1 MAKSDLSSGG
11 LIAAGLT
18 ALALFLK
25 NYRNQVRKRREEV
38 KNSYSE
44 KEDEDVQNYPDP
56 EEEENDSVKKSYD
69 NSSQENTV
77 ESEQTEEE
85 EAPKKPSFLEEAILQ
100 AIERGVDYTFFQP
113 KLDDDYRSL
122 SPSIK
127 ISRYFDRNIY
137 KEARKVDI
145 LFPIPMS
152 ISMDKMNMGEYTTVT
167 GEKKLPGPSPKSIN
181 QKLFWSAFNY
191 KNGYVI
197 DRIMRLLPC
206 LDESYI
212 DTDLEGYYFISYFT
226 WDRAQNKYVR
236 KQKIFCGVD
245 YRKRQ
250 EIESAW
256 EGKKNKQNEAL
267 KQYLTKVFEKFV
279 LSGSSKKL
287 SSDILDPLSVE
298 KGSKKIDDIAI
309 DYVILCHR
317 VSIVIAD
324 DDHPTG
330 ITPYQMSLLLNY
342 ISSELEISDG
352 LASSKKF
359 VYERPLIYD
368 EEAMENG
375 RFVVYNMEFDGDG
388 GGSSLVQEGIDEEY
402 LAQDE
407 ADKNKTL
414 DAETEKE

>member
-1 MAKSDLSSGG
+1 MSKHLDRGG
-11 LIAAGLT
+11 LLVAALIT
-18 ALALFLK
+18 AGIFLK
-25 NYRNQVRKRREEV
+25 NCFNAKRKSEVNTVSVSSTDDDAEDGTGSENSLEE
-38 KNSYSE
+38 SE
-44 KEDEDVQNYPDP
+44 KENK
-56 EEEENDSVKKSYD
+56 EETVVMEEK
-69 NSSQENTV
+69 EPT
-77 ESEQTEEE
+77 
-85 EAPKKPSFLEEAILQ
+85 FMEEAILR
-100 AIERGVDYTFFQP
+100 AIEGGVDPNYFRP

-122 SPSIK
+122 SPSVK
-127 ISRYFDRNIY
+127 ISHYFDRNIY

-152 ISMDKMNMGEYTTVT
+152 ISMDKMNMGEYTTIT
-167 GEKKLPGPSPKSIN
+167 GENKLPGPSPKSIN
-181 QKLFWSAFNY
+181 QRLFWSAFNY

-206 LDESYI
+206 LNESYI

-279 LSGSSKKL
+279 LSGSSTKL

-298 KGSKKIDDIAI
+298 RGSKKIDDIAI

-330 ITPYQMSLLLNY
+330 ITPYQMSLLLDY

-359 VYERPLIYD
+359 VYEHPLIYD

-375 RFVVYNMEFDGDG
+375 RLVVYNMEFDGAG
-388 GGSSLVQEGIDEEY
+388 EGSGLVQERIDEEY

-414 DAETEKE
+414 DTEAEKE